1 MPIRAMLG
9 TGTAAAAILAGHAWW
24 LFAMWRDAYV
34 TQAGSGFFQSAAALF
49 ALICCLRHS
58 RFFSGGVVRNA
69 WLYYAL
75 GAFLALS
82 VELYGTFDLVF
93 HGGAA
98 GGPAV
103 PGAMET
109 IPFVLFMMALRH
121 HREEAGP
128 DSRIP
133 VVRYYLDICIM
144 TASFISLYWHYL
156 LDPHLSAPL
165 YRDSGMLAAFL
176 GTGVVTAMPV
186 GLLALALS
194 GRTVAGVRVLV
205 PLIASFG
212 LMAAAR
218 FRVLHLAL
226 EGGGARDFFQA
237 DLAEAFGYL
246 LLGIS
251 AALNGWDE
259 MHRLGTERRN
269 ERRQGFSRIIPG
281 IAIGVIVVA
290 FTFGIRHQNAL
301 SIGTL
306 TVIHLLLI
314 RLWVGKRAFMQ
325 TERALSEAE
334 EKYRNLV
341 ENSQVGVFSAQYGKL
356 TYVNRYFA
364 ETFGYE
370 PEEMVGTSFMQYIS
384 GEDRERLA
392 MEIARLAMNH
402 GFTPSIAVQGIK
414 RDGSSIHLEVQAT
427 RTVQRGDVI
436 ITGTLIDIT
445 ERKLAEEMVI
455 RSEKLSVVGQ
465 LAAGVAHEIRNPLT
479 SLRGFTQLLK
489 ARSQGDQNSAF
500 YDIMLNELDRINY
513 IVGEFMLLSR
523 PQQMQQLEPHD
534 LRELISSMLPIIETQ
549 AIIHNVAIHMD
560 WVTPVKPVLCDKNQM
575 KQVFMNVLK
584 NAIEAMPDGG
594 AIRIKFDSGGG
605 AYTAV
610 QITDEGPG
618 MPAEVLARL
627 GEPFFTTKKS
637 GTGLGLMVCYR
648 IIEAHNGKMTI
659 RSEKGKGTTVEI
671 QLRTAMDE
679 WSRAMN
685 I

>member
-1 MPIRAMLG
+1 MPIRALLG
-9 TGTAAAAILAGHAWW
+9 TGIAAAAMFAGHAWW
-24 LFAMWRDAYV
+24 VLAPGRDEYV
-34 TQAGSGFFQSAAALF
+34 VRIGSGFFQSFAILF

-58 RFFSGGVVRNA
+58 RFFAGGMVRNA

-75 GAFLALS
+75 GSFLVLA
-82 VELYGTFDLVF
+82 VKLYGTFDLVF
-93 HGGAA
+93 HGTGRALA
-98 GGPAV
+98 GLPGWLEAV
-103 PGAMET
+103 PF
-109 IPFVLFMMALRH
+109 ILFMLALIH
-121 HREEAGP
+121 HHGAFAS
-128 DSRIP
+128 DNRIP
-133 VVRYYLDICIM
+133 VIRFYLDTWIV
-144 TASFISLYWHYL
+144 TASFVSLYWHYL
-156 LDPHLSAPL
+156 LEPHLTVPL

-176 GTGVVTAMPV
+176 ASAMGAAMLV
-186 GLLALALS
+186 GLLSLLLS
-194 GRTVAGVRVLV
+194 GKMSESGRVMGLLV
-205 PLIASFG
+205 ASFA
-212 LMAAAR
+212 LMTFAR
-218 FRVLHLAL
+218 FWVLHLSVD
-226 EGGGARDFFQA
+226 GGDRGLFVA
-237 DLAEAFGYL
+237 DLSVSLGFL

-251 AALNGWDE
+251 AVVYGWDE
-259 MHRLGTERRN
+259 MKRLGTERAPV
-269 ERRQGFSRIIPG
+269 RRRVIHRVIPG
-281 IAIGVIVVA
+281 IAIGAVLAA
-290 FTFGIRHQNAL
+290 FTFGIKHQNAL
-301 SIGTL
+301 AIGTMV
-306 TVIHLLLI
+306 VIHLLLV
-314 RLWVGKRAFMQ
+314 RLWVSKRASMQ
-325 TERALSEAE
+325 AERALSEAE

-384 GEDRERLA
+384 GEDREKLA
-392 MEIARLAMNH
+392 VEISRLAMNH
-402 GFTPSIAVQGIK
+402 GFTPSIGVQGIK

-534 LRELISSMLPIIETQ
+534 LRELIASMLPIIETQ
-549 AIIHNVAIHMD
+549 AIIHNVTIHMD
-560 WVTPVKPVLCDKNQM
+560 WVTPLKPVLCDKNQI

-594 AIRIKFDSGGG
+594 AIQIKFGSQGH
-605 AYTAV
+605 THTTV
-610 QITDEGPG
+610 QIIDEGPG

-659 RSEKGKGTTVEI
+659 KSEKGKGTTVEI
-671 QLRTAMDE
+671 QLRSATDE
-679 WSRAMN
+679 WGRAMN